1 MAGTDDT
8 GQSDW
13 LDADGPENQA
23 RESLKDFKHTEVAM
37 PGGARMSGQEVG
49 PVAVQSLG
57 KGEPGLNPGNLETML
72 DKEPFLQKIGGQSR
86 ESPKQR
92 QFGPYLHQIPALE
105 GLCDDGCN
113 RWTDASKH
121 HQVVWPVFYCIVEG
135 FQSFCIITLGSN
147 TEKEKPK
154 LETAFPR
161 GQSPIVDSHKQIC
174 LMGNLLGFS
183 SFIGG
188 PLSKPALSLCY
199 KLNEV

>member
-1 MAGTDDT
+1 MEYMAVTDDT
-8 GQSDW
+8 GQADW

-37 PGGARMSGQEVG
+37 PGWARRSGQEVG
-49 PVAVQSLG
+49 PVAMQSLG
-57 KGEPGLNPGNLETML
+57 KGEPGPNLGNLETML
-72 DKEPFLQKIGGQSR
+72 GKEPFLQKIGGQSR

-105 GLCDDGCN
+105 GLCDDGRN

-135 FQSFCIITLGSN
+135 FQSFRIITLGSN

-154 LETAFPR
+154 LETAFPGER
-161 GQSPIVDSHKQIC
+161 AQ
-174 LMGNLLGFS
+174 
-183 SFIGG
+183 
-188 PLSKPALSLCY
+188 
-199 KLNEV
+199 